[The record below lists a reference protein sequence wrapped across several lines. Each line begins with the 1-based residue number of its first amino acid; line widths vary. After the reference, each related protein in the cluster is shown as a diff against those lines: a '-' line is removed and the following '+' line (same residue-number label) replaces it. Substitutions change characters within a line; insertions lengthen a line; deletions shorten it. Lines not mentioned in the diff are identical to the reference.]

1 MFSFS
6 FLQGHVDV
14 VIKSVLQFDNLL
26 LAQQCNI
33 KHRVLSCS
41 WLILWNLILWILWA
55 IISLIQIHLLCI
67 EFNFN
72 ISQSWE
78 YDFTLSF
85 AFDPKLIYLRFFDQ
99 YPVPVLLMFIL
110 LKLWVKATK
119 EVGVDIPKHSLNVI
133 YSLFFHIIFKIFHEL
148 FIFMFL
154 RIEARL

>member
-85 AFDPKLIYLRFFDQ
+85 AFDPKFIYLRFFDQ

-110 LKLWVKATK
+110 LELWVKATK